1 MASGSVSYFLKSL
14 HAKANKEIE
23 KGNSIFFSAS
33 VVTDNK
39 STKIIDREP
48 VESMTKQINHM
59 VKAEKPEI
67 IKVDLFTESGNWID
81 GNVCDLRSKEA
92 PVQQPPAFQGLG
104 EAQINALVSQRFD
117 ELKKEIDFNEMKDIV
132 KDLADENEELKKRVE
147 ELEQQNEEL
156 EEALESKKQVKYYAG
171 MLGDILESIGIKKE
185 KLRKPLAELM
195 GLDEND
201 GKDEKKSLPP
211 KNDSSGIVE
220 DHTTQ
225 GTTQERKTEEKTVQ
239 ENPVEVNASSQ
250 HMTDDEQKRYE
261 IITIISEYMNTVNN
275 QLLGEIFTIFSEIE
289 SDNSLAPNII
299 EFIAKHKEFTS

>member
-14 HAKANKEIE
+14 HIKANKEIE
-23 KGNSIFFSAS
+23 KGNRIFFSAS

-48 VESMTKQINHM
+48 LESMTKQINHM

-81 GNVCDLRSKEA
+81 GNVCDLRSKEV
-92 PVQQPPAFQGLG
+92 PIQPPSFQGLG

-117 ELKKEIDFNEMKDIV
+117 ELKKEVDFNEMKDMV
-132 KDLADENEELKKRVE
+132 KDLADENDELKKRVE
-147 ELEQQNEEL
+147 ELEDQNEEL
-156 EEALESKKQVKYYAG
+156 EETLESKKQVKYYAG

-195 GLDEND
+195 GLND
-201 GKDEKKSLPP
+201 NDDNNEKKSLPA
-211 KNDSSGIVE
+211 KEDSSGIVDE
-220 DHTTQ
+220 NTAQ
-225 GTTQERKTEEKTVQ
+225 NTTQEQ
-239 ENPVEVNASSQ
+239 NSSENTSGNNATSQ
-250 HMTDDEQKRYE
+250 TMSEDEQKRSE
-261 IITIISEYMNTVNN
+261 IILLISQYLSNVNN

-289 SDNSLAPNII
+289 SDKTLAPNII
-299 EFIAKHKEFTS
+299 EYISKLKEFAS

>member
-1 MASGSVSYFLKSL
+1 MASGSISYFLKSL

-23 KGNSIFFSAS
+23 KGNRIFFSAS

-59 VKAEKPEI
+59 VKTEKPEI

-81 GNVCDLRSKEA
+81 GNVCDLHSKEI
-92 PVQQPPAFQGLG
+92 PSQPQSFQGLG
-104 EAQINALVSQRFD
+104 EAQINALVSQRFE
-117 ELKKEIDFNEMKDIV
+117 ELKKDTDYNEMKSIV
-132 KDLADENEELKKRVE
+132 KDLADENDELKTRVA
-147 ELEQQNEEL
+147 ELEEQNEEL

-171 MLGDILESIGIKKE
+171 MLGDILESIGIKKD

-195 GLDEND
+195 GLNDEE

-211 KNDSSGIVE
+211 KNDNSGIVE
-220 DHTTQ
+220 ENTSQNTM
-225 GTTQERKTEEKTVQ
+225 QEKNTDNTSASQTMTE
-239 ENPVEVNASSQ
+239 
-250 HMTDDEQKRYE
+250 DEQKRYE

-275 QLLGEIFTIFSEIE
+275 QLLGELFTIFSEIE
-289 SDNSLAPNII
+289 SDNSLSPNII